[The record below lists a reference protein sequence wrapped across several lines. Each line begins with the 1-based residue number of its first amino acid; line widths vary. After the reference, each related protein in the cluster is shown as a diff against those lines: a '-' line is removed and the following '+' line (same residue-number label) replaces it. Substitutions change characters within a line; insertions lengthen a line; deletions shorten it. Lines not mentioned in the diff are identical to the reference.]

1 MFKVH
6 EKYNDR
12 ETWINADWIWS
23 ICQHDESTD
32 TVIESKHGDVLF
44 VEESVNEILG
54 QIRQASSSATLYG
67 LDGTI
72 FHSEV

>member
-6 EKYNDR
+6 ERYNDR

-23 ICQHDESTD
+23 ICQHDESRD

-44 VEESVNEILG
+44 VEDTMEEILNEIE
-54 QIRQASSSATLYG
+54 RATRSGRLYTT
-67 LDGTI
+67 DGRI
-72 FHSEV
+72 F

>member
-6 EKYNDR
+6 ERYNDK

-44 VEESVNEILG
+44 VEDSVEEILEA
-54 QIRQASSSATLYG
+54 IKLASCSGRLYTT
-67 LDGTI
+67 DGRI
-72 FHSEV
+72 LEV

>member
-6 EKYNDR
+6 ERYNDR

-23 ICQHDESTD
+23 ICQHDESRD

-44 VEESVNEILG
+44 VEDTMEEILNEIERDTRTG
-54 QIRQASSSATLYG
+54 RLYTT
-67 LDGTI
+67 DGRI
-72 FHSEV
+72 F

>member
-6 EKYNDR
+6 ERYNDR

-23 ICQHDESTD
+23 ICPHDTSQD
-32 TVIESKHGDVLF
+32 TIIESKHGDVLY
-44 VEESVNEILG
+44 VEESVDEILG
-54 QIRQASSSATLYG
+54 QIRQDRSSATLYG